1 MATPLLPPGATRVT
15 HSGELITL
23 PVPPPVAFEDDTYFV
38 CGRAPPTNKQI
49 NK

>member
-15 HSGELITL
+15 HSGELITP
-23 PVPPPVAFEDDTYFV
+23 PVPPPVAFEDDTYCV
-38 CGRAPPTNKQI
+38 WKGPATKKQI